1 MVSKDVLNEMLEKYK
16 NDPDVK
22 KEVAGMK
29 NVYQFAPSDG
39 NPYYLSIMDGEIK
52 LVDGNKESPTATVT
66 AKDEVLADLFSGKID
81 PIMSYMT
88 GKLKISGD
96 LMSATKMTGL
106 VKKLRK

>member
-22 KEVAGMK
+22 KEITGMK
-29 NVYQFAPSDG
+29 NVYQFSPNDA
-39 NPYYLSIMDGEIK
+39 NPYYLSITDGAIN
-52 LVDGNKESPTATVT
+52 LLDGNHENPTATVT
-66 AKDEVLADLFSGKID
+66 AKDEVLADLFGGKID